1 MDHSDY
7 RRNWQLG
14 ELKKYLE
21 ANKED
26 PLLNSRRVCLV
37 NPEQRKEVNNIILQY
52 LWPAVIK
59 GIGSSGLWIRSL
71 KNGYP
76 KTDIEDKDYPYSAS
90 ELIFLL
96 EDPKR
101 PLSFNSNP
109 PWYCRG
115 TITCSVLDYLLSFDF
130 MVYFPES
137 FSIPKILRLLKNPMF
152 AGYPPDLS
160 YNASPDGTGIYV
172 VSFSR
177 GSGAGWGINSHND
190 AAGKIID
197 EIRQNIKIIHAIYDL
212 EMDFKSTKK
221 FNVLEKALI
230 NLYASY

>member
-7 RRNWQLG
+7 RSNWQLG

-37 NPEQRKEVNNIILQY
+37 NPEQRKGVNNIILEN

-59 GIGSSGLWIRSL
+59 GVSSSGLWIRSL

-76 KTDIEDKDYPYSAS
+76 KADIEDKNYPYSAS

-101 PLSFNSNP
+101 PLSFNNSP

-152 AGYPPDLS
+152 AGNPPDLS
-160 YNASPDGTGIYV
+160 CNASSDGTGIYI

-177 GSGAGWGINSHND
+177 GSGAGWGVNSYGE
-190 AAGKIID
+190 AADKIID
-197 EIRQNIKIIHAIYDL
+197 EIRQNITIIKAMYDL
-212 EMDFKSTKK
+212 ETDFKSTKK
-221 FNVLEKALI
+221 FNALEKALI
-230 NLYASY
+230 DLYASY

>member
-7 RRNWQLG
+7 RRSWQHG

-21 ANKED
+21 ANGED
-26 PLLNSRRVCLV
+26 PLLDSRRVCLV
-37 NPEQRKEVNNIILQY
+37 NPDQRKEVTTIILQY
-52 LWPAVIK
+52 LWPAALK
-59 GIGSSGLWIRSL
+59 GVDSSGLLISSF

-76 KTDIEDKDYPYSAS
+76 KTDIEDKDYPYTAS

-101 PLSFNSNP
+101 PLSFNSTP

-115 TITCSVLDYLLSFDF
+115 TITCSVLDYFLSFDF
-130 MVYFPES
+130 MLYFPES
-137 FSIPKILRLLKNPMF
+137 FSISKMIRLLKNPLF
-152 AGYPPDLS
+152 AGNPPDLS
-160 YNASPDGTGIYV
+160 YNASPHGAEMYV

-177 GSGAGWGINSHND
+177 GTGAGWGINSYND

-197 EIRQNIKIIHAIYDL
+197 EIRQNIDIIHAMCDL

-221 FNVLEKALI
+221 FNVLEDALI